1 MALPHSS
8 GIGGPWSGAVS
19 IPQHRGMLQG
29 WGRESVSGW
38 GNTFIEANERADL
51 GWGAGRG
58 VTGTWDIL

>member
-19 IPQHRGMLQG
+19 IPQRRGMLQG
-29 WGRESVSGW
+29 GAGDVSGW

-51 GWGAGRG
+51 GWGARRR